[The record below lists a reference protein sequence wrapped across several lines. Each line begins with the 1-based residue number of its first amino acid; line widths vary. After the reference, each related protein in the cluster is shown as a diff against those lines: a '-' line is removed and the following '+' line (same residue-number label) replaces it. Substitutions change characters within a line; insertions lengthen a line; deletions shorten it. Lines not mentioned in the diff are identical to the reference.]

1 MDLRKRSQQ
10 SGTRFFSQK
19 SIFCFSILVTCVVFF
34 TLPACQSKSISG
46 SEVVSSDIKL
56 PPGFDPAPIEQLT
69 TVGVNSKPELSG
81 SGEKLVYLS
90 SLRPTH
96 ENTQAY
102 LLEIANKSEKRITF
116 QDGQVASIVFAPDDS
131 HVIYSSST
139 DEIKEDSLFIK
150 ETLEKISGGKQ
161 EKVEEATVFWKRQ
174 PLELYSSFIN
184 GTRIERLTK
193 SPLYDSDPNVHPQG
207 KKVIFAS
214 ARGDQIDL
222 HLTSI
227 NGTYL
232 KSVTKTA
239 VVEAEPKFSPDGE
252 KLVWVEYTP
261 DMKESQIIIA
271 DKNGKSPQAL
281 TSAPYIHWN
290 PHWLPDGKSLLISS
304 NRDGTENY
312 EVYRLFVEN
321 LCLERLTW
329 HSSNDT
335 EPVPT
340 PDGQSFF
347 FTSDR
352 SQKKQVYR
360 TKIKPASPCKS

>member
-1 MDLRKRSQQ
+1 MDLRKRNQQ
-10 SGTRFFSQK
+10 SGSRFFGKK
-19 SIFCFSILVTCVVFF
+19 SFF
-34 TLPACQSKSISG
+34 GLAALIATTLLPACQSTTKTDG
-46 SEVVSSDIKL
+46 QVVSSDMKV
-56 PPGFDPAPIEQLT
+56 PPGFEVASVEQLT
-69 TVGVNSKPELSG
+69 SVGVNSKPELSHAG
-81 SGEKLVYLS
+81 DRLIYLS

-116 QDGQVASIVFAPDDS
+116 QDGQVASIVFSPDDS

-150 ETLEKISGGKQ
+150 ETLEKISGKK
-161 EKVEEATVFWKRQ
+161 EKVVEATVFWKRQ

-227 NGTYL
+227 TGTYL
-232 KSVTKTA
+232 KSVTKTPA
-239 VVEAEPKFSPDGE
+239 VEAEPKFSPDGE
-252 KLVWVEYTP
+252 KLVWVEYP
-261 DMKESQIIIA
+261 PNMKESQIIMA

-304 NRDGTENY
+304 NRDGAENY
-312 EVYRLFVEN
+312 EVYRLVIEDQ
-321 LCLERLTW
+321 CMERLTW
-329 HSSNDT
+329 HSANDT

-340 PDGQSFF
+340 PDGKSFF

-352 SQKKQVYR
+352 SENKQVYR
-360 TKIKPASPCKS
+360 TKIKAATPCKG